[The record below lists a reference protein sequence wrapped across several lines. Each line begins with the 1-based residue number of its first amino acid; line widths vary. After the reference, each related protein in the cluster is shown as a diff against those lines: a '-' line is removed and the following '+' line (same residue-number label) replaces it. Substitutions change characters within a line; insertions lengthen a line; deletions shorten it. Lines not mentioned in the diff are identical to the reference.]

1 MASTSGTAKAQPV
14 HGRATQRRESTSTST
29 AAAEGGAVA
38 SQPPRPPQP
47 RPGTTRPPLWRP
59 PRWPW
64 GSSSSAATAAAPG
77 GASTAAASQ
86 GGGSAASRPPRP
98 PRPPLPPRPPRP
110 PLPPLREPGEGGGR
124 GDGRGAT
131 GTGSSS
137 AAAAVDRKGKKK
149 VDEGDRDPE
158 QALRK
163 SGPLEGK
170 LLQSSIR
177 AYQGPPAAEKPSG
190 APPAATPPARN
201 TGRLGLSDREA
212 DDALNDID
220 LAMARQL
227 PVVDTTV
234 QKEEEEKEKEKEKE
248 EEEEDD
254 DDEEGE
260 LLSHVSRRKNPLRSR
275 IDGYISMKFSMEF
288 APDHYCLPGLR
299 GIISSN
305 FLILVSKYSEFRA
318 VHGDGEC
325 FYRSFIISYLEQ
337 VLDREDTDEEQRLL
351 AALEIEV
358 KPMAMQIDYPEWA
371 TAFSW
376 GHEVFKKLI
385 ENIIGWKNPA
395 STYSRKQ
402 ELLGFFSS
410 KRMSNGI
417 FVFLRSLAATWI
429 CSHKDEYE
437 QYVDDLGDDYPLE
450 FWCATNLLPP
460 RLYTDHV
467 PMRALAA
474 AFRVPLQVE
483 NLHNGPA
490 QDIYTA
496 DGVDVPRVTLLY
508 TGAHYDIL
516 YPRPPGER
524 SRRRAA
530 GWLCRFW

>member
-395 STYSRKQ
+395 STY
-402 ELLGFFSS
+402 
-410 KRMSNGI
+410 
-417 FVFLRSLAATWI
+417 RSLAATWI